1 MAQRAVGLALCG
13 KPCNPSIGYWRDH
26 SAGASRRRVTPTP
39 RGMAGGHP
47 VATVVIDATDQ
58 QGFGLAAHERVMGA
72 MLAELGL
79 HRGKEITIEDGGLA
93 RKDFALEGDLA
104 DIEPIVQEMGERVKG
119 IPPMVRREF

>member
-1 MAQRAVGLALCG
+1 VWEAVQSEYRVLARPLGRSIAQASDADAARHGWGSSGCHG
-13 KPCNPSIGYWRDH
+13 RHRCDR
-26 SAGASRRRVTPTP
+26 SA
-39 RGMAGGHP
+39 
-47 VATVVIDATDQ
+47 
-58 QGFGLAAHERVMGA
+58 GFGLAAHERVMGA